1 MKIRGWCGMPNVD
14 EPTAWQQGS
23 SLQGRWAASQ
33 CQYMHGPY
41 NSAARLRCLWLGM
54 KKYIAYIFY
63 KKRRNT

>member
-1 MKIRGWCGMPNVD
+1 MPNVD

-41 NSAARLRCLWLGM
+41 NSAARLRCL
-54 KKYIAYIFY
+54 
-63 KKRRNT
+63 